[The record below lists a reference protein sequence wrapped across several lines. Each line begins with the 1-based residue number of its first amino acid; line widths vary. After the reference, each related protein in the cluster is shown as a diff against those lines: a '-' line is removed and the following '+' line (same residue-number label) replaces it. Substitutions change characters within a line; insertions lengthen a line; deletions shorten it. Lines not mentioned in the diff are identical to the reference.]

1 MYNILE
7 GKEKDLTI
15 RYVFTYYK
23 DSSGMNMYRFKG
35 IFEVD
40 KEATVKEQK
49 RVWRKVG
56 NRVELKQYFEE

>member
-1 MYNILE
+1 
-7 GKEKDLTI
+7 
-15 RYVFTYYK
+15 
-23 DSSGMNMYRFKG
+23 MNMYRFKG